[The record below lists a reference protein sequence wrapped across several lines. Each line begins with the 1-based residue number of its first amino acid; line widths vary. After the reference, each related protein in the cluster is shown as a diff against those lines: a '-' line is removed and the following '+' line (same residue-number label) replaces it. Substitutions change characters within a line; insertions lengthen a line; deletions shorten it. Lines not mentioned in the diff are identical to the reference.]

1 MRACSEMVV
10 MCAARFADQGTKR
23 RNAIRSATGIDSPR
37 RAHEASDTVST
48 AGHGSRGGST

>member
-23 RNAIRSATGIDSPR
+23 RNASRSATGIDSPR
-37 RAHEASDTVST
+37 RAHEQSEIVST